1 MNRPTCSKDECN
13 NLARKSRY
21 QARPF
26 EPYCTRHSASEDYY
40 RRKRVRER
48 GVWRSRRKDRCE
60 NPECKWVGDY
70 TPMML
75 DVDHIDGDKTNNNE
89 ENLMTLCANCH
100 REKTWQNKDFLNV
113 IYRQKP

>member
-1 MNRPTCSKDECN
+1 
-13 NLARKSRY
+13 
-21 QARPF
+21 
-26 EPYCTRHSASEDYY
+26 
-40 RRKRVRER
+40 
-48 GVWRSRRKDRCE
+48 
-60 NPECKWVGDY
+60 
-70 TPMML
+70 MML